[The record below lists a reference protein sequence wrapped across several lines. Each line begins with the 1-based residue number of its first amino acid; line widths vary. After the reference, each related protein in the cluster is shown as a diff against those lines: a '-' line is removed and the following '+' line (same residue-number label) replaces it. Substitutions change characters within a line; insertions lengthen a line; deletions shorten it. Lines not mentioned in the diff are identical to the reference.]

1 MSPAG
6 WPKGGKLKDS
16 GHVAD
21 LIWSKEGSFG
31 AEFAEVTMHADRLNA
46 RGVAI
51 RAAPLPYRLNY
62 GLRTT
67 SGWITSQLRVQ
78 TSGAGWWRFLYLER
92 SADGVWSC
100 TTKSE
105 GRLDAPPPGGDAS
118 SFGAAVDC
126 DLGECP
132 LTNTMPVMRSNI
144 LAQGGEPIDI
154 TAALVSVPDLS
165 VHPSPQRY
173 SFARQDGAGVWLSF
187 ESGSFEA
194 EIEFDQH
201 GLVRHYPGLAHR
213 VAPP

>member
-1 MSPAG
+1 
-6 WPKGGKLKDS
+6 
-16 GHVAD
+16 
-21 LIWSKEGSFG
+21 
-31 AEFAEVTMHADRLNA
+31 MHADRLNA

-51 RAAPLPYRLNY
+51 RAAPVPYRLNY

-92 SADGVWSC
+92 SGDGVWSC

-105 GRLDAPPPGGDAS
+105 GGLDASPPGGDTS
-118 SFGAAVDC
+118 SLDRAVDC

-132 LTNTMPVMRSNI
+132 LTNTMPVLRSNM
-144 LAQGGEPIDI
+144 LEGPGEGFDL

-165 VHPSPQRY
+165 VQPSPQRY
-173 SFARQDGAGVWLSF
+173 SFVRQDGAGVWLGF

-194 EIEFDQH
+194 EIEFDRR
-201 GLVRHYPGLAHR
+201 GLVRHYPGLAQR